1 MKYFKVLNLKLL
13 VEKTSKL
20 RKPITSENNL
30 KFLRTGT
37 VY

>member
-1 MKYFKVLNLKLL
+1 MKYFKVLNHNFL

-20 RKPITSENNL
+20 RKPIQFENNL
-30 KFLRTGT
+30 KFLQTGS